1 MKKNIIIVMILFTV
15 MVLTG
20 CGKKA
25 NMDISTAERIAT
37 ECQWQTEDAIDIA
50 SEDLQ
55 VWYDNLLEDLKTG
68 AIPTK
73 EIAPLDKKFR
83 HVFHDEIAQNA
94 YDSVCDMSKE
104 IVNAIKK
111 NGVDDFISNEDSIM
125 ESLCRNFDEYTDTLI
140 ENSYE
145 LKMKELMS
153 TYNIIYTE
161 EE

>member
-1 MKKNIIIVMILFTV
+1 MKKIIIMLVVII
-15 MVLTG
+15 MVTTG
-20 CGKKA
+20 CGKKS
-25 NMDISTAERIAT
+25 NMDISTAEILAT

-55 VWYDNLLEDLKTG
+55 VWYDNLLEDLETG

-73 EIAPLDKKFR
+73 EITPLDKKFR

-125 ESLCRNFDEYTDTLI
+125 ESLCRDFDEYTDTLI

>member
-1 MKKNIIIVMILFTV
+1 MKKNIIIVMVLFTV

-25 NMDISTAERIAT
+25 DMDISTVEKLAT
-37 ECQWQTEDAIDIA
+37 ECQWQSEDAIDIA

-55 VWYDNLLEDLKTG
+55 VWYDNLLEDLETG

-111 NGVDDFISNEDSIM
+111 NGVDDFISNEDSII
-125 ESLCRNFDEYTDTLI
+125 ESLYRDFDEYTDTLI